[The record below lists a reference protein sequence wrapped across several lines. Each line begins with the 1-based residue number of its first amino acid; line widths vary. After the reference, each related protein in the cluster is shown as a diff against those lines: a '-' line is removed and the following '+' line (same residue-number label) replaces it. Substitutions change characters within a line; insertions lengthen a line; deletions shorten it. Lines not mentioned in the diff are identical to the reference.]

1 MVILDTIFNIIVP
14 SLILGAIIYS
24 LAFVLI
30 VRLGTISTEQ
40 PSSNDSNAVPNDCIT
55 FFDKR
60 ASIPLRYFLYFYNPE
75 TLWLLINKNNN
86 ESNVDCVAQE
96 MRRKALEDILACEEV
111 RDIEQGENNVCGICL
126 IEQEAGDLCISCK
139 VCQHQFHKD
148 CLLEWLG
155 KSWDN
160 TSCPSCRQKLVNSD
174 EIIAQIAVNVTRGQN
189 NHAPTKNYRPLHSLS
204 EKLDVEILPTDEAN
218 NYSEFVDLANVNAN
232 SNDGISSEVTPYR
245 SISLDDESHDA
256 SNANEDVLEEK
267 YSDEYQGLRISTGNG
282 DCNDGNNAL
291 FSS

>member
-1 MVILDTIFNIIVP
+1 MVVLDTIFNIIVP

-111 RDIEQGENNVCGICL
+111 RDIEQGENNVNVHAVRQGN
-126 IEQEAGDLCISCK
+126 SNK
-139 VCQHQFHKD
+139 V
-148 CLLEWLG
+148 LLECTTKDIL
-155 KSWDN
+155 
-160 TSCPSCRQKLVNSD
+160 
-174 EIIAQIAVNVTRGQN
+174 QIMMQL
-189 NHAPTKNYRPLHSLS
+189 K
-204 EKLDVEILPTDEAN
+204 
-218 NYSEFVDLANVNAN
+218 
-232 SNDGISSEVTPYR
+232 
-245 SISLDDESHDA
+245 
-256 SNANEDVLEEK
+256 
-267 YSDEYQGLRISTGNG
+267 
-282 DCNDGNNAL
+282 
-291 FSS
+291 